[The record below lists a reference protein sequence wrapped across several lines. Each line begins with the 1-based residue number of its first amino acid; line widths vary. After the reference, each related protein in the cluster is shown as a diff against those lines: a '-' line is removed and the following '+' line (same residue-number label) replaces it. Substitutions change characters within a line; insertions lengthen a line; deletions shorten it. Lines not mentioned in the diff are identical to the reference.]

1 MILADSSYFIA
12 VARKKDQWHERAKEI
27 YDKLDEDL
35 ISTDLIVS
43 ESVTSV
49 GAISSGKEGR
59 AVYDYILD
67 NCHVAYT
74 DKKILDRAIE
84 VYLMYDGTLSLADAV
99 SLVVMGDHGIKRIL
113 SFDSDYDKVKNIAR
127 IA

>member
-1 MILADSSYFIA
+1 MIFVDSSYFIA

-35 ISTDLIVS
+35 LVSDLVVS

-49 GAISSGKEGR
+49 GAISGGKEGR

-67 NCHVAYT
+67 NCRVVYA
-74 DKKILDRAIE
+74 DKKMLDRAME
-84 VYLMYDGTLSLADAV
+84 VYLIYDGTLSLADAV
-99 SLVVMGDHGIKRIL
+99 SLVVMEDLGVRRIL
-113 SFDSDYDKVKNIAR
+113 SFDSDYDKVKNIVRVA
-127 IA
+127 

>member
-1 MILADSSYFIA
+1 MIFVDSSYFIA

-27 YDKLDEDL
+27 YDKLDEELLVSDL
-35 ISTDLIVS
+35 VVS

-49 GAISSGKEGR
+49 GAISGGKEGR
-59 AVYDYILD
+59 VVYDYILD
-67 NCHVAYT
+67 NCHIVYA
-74 DKKILDRAIE
+74 DKKMMDRAME
-84 VYLMYDGTLSLADAV
+84 VYLTYDGILSLADAV
-99 SLVVMGDHGIKRIL
+99 SLVVMEDHSVRRIL